1 MLPCAWGAAAE
12 RARVGTLC
20 LEDAHHLFEELL
32 KQDNLL
38 HVTVLEAKRFLA
50 THASALDSSAC
61 RDTRALAVAL
71 FDRYAEKKHGRGWCL
86 SQPIPSRITD
96 GDVMSM
102 SQVVP
107 RRLLG

>member
-38 HVTVLEAKRFLA
+38 NVTVLEGRCFLA
-50 THASALDSSAC
+50 THPVRWTPPPAETLAPKPWPSSAGGS
-61 RDTRALAVAL
+61 AEAV
-71 FDRYAEKKHGRGWCL
+71 GPT
-86 SQPIPSRITD
+86 S
-96 GDVMSM
+96 
-102 SQVVP
+102 P
-107 RRLLG
+107 RRPRAHRSQG